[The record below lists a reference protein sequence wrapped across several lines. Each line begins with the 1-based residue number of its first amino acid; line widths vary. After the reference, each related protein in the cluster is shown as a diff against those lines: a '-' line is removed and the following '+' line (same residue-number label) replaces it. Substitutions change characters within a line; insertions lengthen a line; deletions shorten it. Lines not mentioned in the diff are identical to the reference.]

1 MYPRIL
7 AKIRALVKQGEYIL
21 SIHAENELADDNL
34 NEQDL
39 EAAILNGTIIRRE
52 RDPIG
57 RPKYIIEGKTLEGK
71 DLTAVVQ
78 LFQTRQLVVIITL
91 YET

>member
-7 AKIRALVKQGEYIL
+7 AKIRALVKQGDYIL

-39 EAAILNGTIIRRE
+39 EAAILNGEIIRRE
-52 RDPIG
+52 KDRIG
-57 RPKYIIEGKTLEGK
+57 RPQYLIEGTTLDGK
-71 DLTAVVQ
+71 GLTAVAQ
-78 LFQTRQLVVIITL
+78 FFQTRQFVVIVTV

>member
-7 AKIRALVKQGEYIL
+7 AKIRALVKQGDYVL
-21 SIHAENELADDNL
+21 SVHAENELADDNL

-39 EAAILNGTIIRRE
+39 EAAILNGVVVRRE

-57 RPKYIIEGKTLEGK
+57 RAKYVIQGRTLGRK
-71 DLTAVVQ
+71 GLTAVVQ
-78 LFQTRQLVVIITL
+78 LFETRQLAVIITV

>member
-7 AKIRALVKQGEYIL
+7 AKIRALVKQGDYIL

-39 EAAILNGTIIRRE
+39 EAAILNGEIIRRE
-52 RDPIG
+52 KDRIG
-57 RPKYIIEGKTLEGK
+57 RPKYLIEGTTLDGK
-71 DLTAVVQ
+71 GLTAVAQ
-78 LFQTRQLVVIITL
+78 FFQTRQFVVIVTV

>member
-7 AKIRALVKQGEYIL
+7 AKIRALVKQGDYVL
-21 SIHAENELADDNL
+21 SVHAENELADDNL

-39 EAAILNGTIIRRE
+39 EAAILSGTIIRRE

-57 RPKYIIEGKTLEGK
+57 RAKYVIEGRTLGGK
-71 DLTAVVQ
+71 GLTAVVQ
-78 LFQTRQLVVIITL
+78 LFQTRQLVVIITA